1 MSDKSSITLGL
12 LQELIKE
19 ILPSHTPPDKIQNY
33 QNYALRILSSRL
45 VTKSYETEDQVRAF
59 LVRSMQK
66 TGEDRNL
73 TKQTTNHR
81 VLRIQELF
89 TNLTRR
95 KILKNKLAVCYL
107 LGKISEN
114 NQFKNI
120 NISSMDNLLV
130 SRQSRQINNENI
142 NSNRIG
148 NMEIEPSETGVGEN
162 STILRRTEPQENIT
176 KLVHK
181 IANKGN
187 SMMDVSENDL
197 LRDVLFAFQRIDG
210 TYVYY
215 SPKDDKYLIKPIIA
229 LSEPVKKMVL
239 DLCEMGWLYK
249 NVSTFIEQN
258 NAASKGLVFQALCGA
273 IKDELEEY
281 YRLIATLE
289 GLRDTDDEQSRSS
302 YLVEDKPAEKSLSLR
317 KLYLWSLEPFER
329 LKWMCILCD
338 SCKESMGGVIISN
351 VYSYAKQGS
360 PSIQVLINKILRKI
374 LAPFSDFLRNWI
386 YKGELVDQYNEFFIK
401 MDQYVKDEKLWFD
414 KYKLNKD
421 QIPRF
426 LDLQLAERILV
437 TGKSVVFMKRSCG
450 VQDWALDIDLFD
462 LSSEAAVN
470 VNQNLNFA
478 RFQDW
483 VLQASDLTNKALLA
497 IMSNK
502 FRLIKHFETIK
513 KFLLFG
519 QGDFIQ
525 NLMDSLVNELS
536 KSASTI
542 YKHDLVGVLEGAIR
556 ASNAKF
562 VDPELQARI
571 DVKLLDAS
579 PGDTGWDV
587 FSLTYSVDP
596 PLTTVLS
603 AKSITGYL
611 RLFNFLWRIK
621 RIEHSLSAIWL
632 QHMKGATMLERMREY
647 SAHVKKC
654 NLLRNEMIHFIGN
667 LLNYLMYEV
676 IQSSWERFTDG
687 LRDAQNLDQ
696 VIKLHE
702 EFVNSML
709 EKALLT
715 TRSDKIYRQVIKLFD
730 FIYRFKS
737 TQEILLSS
745 IQEEQGRAMFE
756 ERDKSM
762 LTESAAVSFMG
773 NVSARG
779 AMKLE
784 TMQSLQNVAK
794 EYKTAFIDFV
804 ERLKTDDLGGKLRFL
819 TFRLD
824 FNEYYA
830 SLDPNNAAM
839 RERDIQ
845 EFRIPRNP
853 PDNSGP
859 PGGFNS
865 GFGSGFG
872 GVPRGFNSSLGS
884 LGNLGGYGGNMGGN
898 IGSNIGGQGFRAE
911 SAWNQERREISPP
924 KFNQEDKMLTEDIGD
939 DLLKSHIE
947 PSDNLSS
954 FRFSPSQQDKS
965 KSTLLK
971 TIDFDTN
978 VIPKTSAAENLSDV
992 KEKFARLTALLDK
1005 TKRSLA
1011 DTKVQEERGSAAMNL
1026 EEEPSSQFYLKSV
1039 NFGDEPPS
1047 AKKE

>member
-1 MSDKSSITLGL
+1 
-12 LQELIKE
+12 
-19 ILPSHTPPDKIQNY
+19 
-33 QNYALRILSSRL
+33 
-45 VTKSYETEDQVRAF
+45 
-59 LVRSMQK
+59 
-66 TGEDRNL
+66 
-73 TKQTTNHR
+73 
-81 VLRIQELF
+81 
-89 TNLTRR
+89 
-95 KILKNKLAVCYL
+95 
-107 LGKISEN
+107 
-114 NQFKNI
+114 
-120 NISSMDNLLV
+120 
-130 SRQSRQINNENI
+130 
-142 NSNRIG
+142 
-148 NMEIEPSETGVGEN
+148 
-162 STILRRTEPQENIT
+162 
-176 KLVHK
+176 
-181 IANKGN
+181 
-187 SMMDVSENDL
+187 
-197 LRDVLFAFQRIDG
+197 
-210 TYVYY
+210 
-215 SPKDDKYLIKPIIA
+215 
-229 LSEPVKKMVL
+229 
-239 DLCEMGWLYK
+239 
-249 NVSTFIEQN
+249 
-258 NAASKGLVFQALCGA
+258 
-273 IKDELEEY
+273 
-281 YRLIATLE
+281 
-289 GLRDTDDEQSRSS
+289 
-302 YLVEDKPAEKSLSLR
+302 
-317 KLYLWSLEPFER
+317 
-329 LKWMCILCD
+329 
-338 SCKESMGGVIISN
+338 
-351 VYSYAKQGS
+351 
-360 PSIQVLINKILRKI
+360 
-374 LAPFSDFLRNWI
+374 
-386 YKGELVDQYNEFFIK
+386 
-401 MDQYVKDEKLWFD
+401 
-414 KYKLNKD
+414 
-421 QIPRF
+421 
-426 LDLQLAERILV
+426 
-437 TGKSVVFMKRSCG
+437 
-450 VQDWALDIDLFD
+450 
-462 LSSEAAVN
+462 
-470 VNQNLNFA
+470 
-478 RFQDW
+478 
-483 VLQASDLTNKALLA
+483 
-497 IMSNK
+497 
-502 FRLIKHFETIK
+502 
-513 KFLLFG
+513 
-519 QGDFIQ
+519 
-525 NLMDSLVNELS
+525 
-536 KSASTI
+536 
-542 YKHDLVGVLEGAIR
+542 
-556 ASNAKF
+556 
-562 VDPELQARI
+562 
-571 DVKLLDAS
+571 
-579 PGDTGWDV
+579 
-587 FSLTYSVDP
+587 
-596 PLTTVLS
+596 
-603 AKSITGYL
+603 
-611 RLFNFLWRIK
+611 
-621 RIEHSLSAIWL
+621 
-632 QHMKGATMLERMREY
+632 
-647 SAHVKKC
+647 
-654 NLLRNEMIHFIGN
+654 MIHFIGN

-756 ERDKSM
+756 EKDKSM

-853 PDNSGP
+853 PDNPGA
-859 PGGFNS
+859 PGGFNG

-954 FRFSPSQQDKS
+954 FRFSPLQQDKS
-965 KSTLLK
+965 KSTFLK
-971 TIDFDTN
+971 TIDFDTS